1 MRMTQRCLIYLG
13 SVLLLGCLG
22 LCGCGASGS
31 AQSAASSSTA
41 SAQSQLLAYARCL
54 RAHGIQVPDPN
65 PANPDQLNI
74 PKSVQ
79 DNTSALT
86 AAEAACRRY
95 GGKQISGLNSG
106 QAGNSREVKLAQC
119 LRRHGIPVA
128 DPQPGQGLTLPPG
141 TTTQS
146 AAGAIEACTRSGTG
160 SGG

>member
-1 MRMTQRCLIYLG
+1 MRITQRCLKYPG

-31 AQSAASSSTA
+31 AQPAASSSTA

-54 RAHGIQVPDPN
+54 RAHGVQVPDPN
-65 PANPDQLNI
+65 PADPDQLNV
-74 PKSVQ
+74 PKSAL

-86 AAEAACRRY
+86 TAEAACRKY
-95 GGKQISGLNSG
+95 SGKVISGLNSG
-106 QAGNSREVKLAQC
+106 QVGNSREVQLAQC
-119 LRRHGIPVA
+119 MRRHGIPVA
-128 DPQPGQGLTLPPG
+128 DPQPGQSLTLPPG
-141 TTTQS
+141 TTTQI